1 MKKTNKTALTAAIFS
16 AAISMNI
23 YSANSL
29 NAGLL
34 TANALD
40 IDENSIMEYEPTKEE
55 QAAVY
60 GPAPLLCDFN
70 NDYQIDAFDYQ
81 MARSSLASGDFKYFY
96 DLNDDNKFDV
106 ADVVLLKKF
115 ILGKS
120 DGFNNHEETTT
131 QLVTTL
137 IQPVYGPPVT
147 MTTTFELPQ
156 PVYGPPSSTETTT
169 IKPDVDTD
177 K

>member
-1 MKKTNKTALTAAIFS
+1 MTS
-16 AAISMNI
+16 NI
-23 YSANSL
+23 
-29 NAGLL
+29 
-34 TANALD
+34 
-40 IDENSIMEYEPTKEE
+40 
-55 QAAVY
+55 
-60 GPAPLLCDFN
+60 
-70 NDYQIDAFDYQ
+70 
-81 MARSSLASGDFKYFY
+81 FY

-137 IQPVYGPPVT
+137 IQPVYGPPVA